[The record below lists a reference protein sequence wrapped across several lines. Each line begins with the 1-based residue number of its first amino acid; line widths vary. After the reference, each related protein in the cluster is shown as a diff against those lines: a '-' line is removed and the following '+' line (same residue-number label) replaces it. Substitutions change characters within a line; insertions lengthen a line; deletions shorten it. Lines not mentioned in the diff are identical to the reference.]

1 MLSYVAQMGVCRSLH
16 AIGREYLCH
25 SYITMG
31 TMCKAAKKQVLSTFV
46 CMLYATPMQRVQ
58 LKAGCNPK
66 RQTLKPLEN
75 QRRMSANENRNCW

>member
-1 MLSYVAQMGVCRSLH
+1 MVLKWALCRSLH
-16 AIGREYLCH
+16 AIRREHLCQ
-25 SYITMG
+25 SYIVMG
-31 TMCKAAKKQVLSTFV
+31 TMFKAALKQVLSTFV

-58 LKAGCNPK
+58 SKAICTPR

>member
-1 MLSYVAQMGVCRSLH
+1 MLSYGAQMGVCRSLH
-16 AIGREYLCH
+16 AIRREHLCQ

-31 TMCKAAKKQVLSTFV
+31 TMFKAAMKQVLSTFV

-58 LKAGCNPK
+58 SKAICTPR